1 MKSKKFVHLRNYT
14 QYSLSMGAIKIKD
27 LVDKCIKNKIPAIGI
42 SDFGNLF
49 GSMEF
54 SLECKANGIQP
65 IIGCNI
71 FLVDNNFENGCL
83 LLIAKNELG
92 FKNLSRLV
100 STSYLDNSN
109 YNYPYISFNDLLNYS
124 EGLICLAG
132 GTFGFISKNY
142 SSETFCKSSDSIVK
156 LNEIF
161 KNVFFLE
168 IQKVNVENQ

>member
-1 MKSKKFVHLRNYT
+1 MKSSQKFIHLRNYT
-14 QYSLSMGAIKIKD
+14 QYSLSKGAIKVKD
-27 LVDKCIKNKIPAIGI
+27 LVNKCLKRKIPAIGI

-71 FLVDNNFENGCL
+71 YLVDNNFENGYL

-100 STSYLDNSN
+100 TISYLENSKE
-109 YNYPYISFNDLLNYS
+109 NYPYISFNDLLNHS
-124 EGLICLAG
+124 SGLICLAG
-132 GTFGFISKNY
+132 GDI
-142 SSETFCKSSDSIVK
+142 
-156 LNEIF
+156 
-161 KNVFFLE
+161 
-168 IQKVNVENQ
+168 